1 MPIWQADNTVY
12 QPKEIVVLD
21 SFSPLENLKAFAI
34 TYAAGVASAI
44 FVSLYVKWAKDHDGG
59 MRW

>member
-1 MPIWQADNTVY
+1 M
-12 QPKEIVVLD
+12 LD

-44 FVSLYVKWAKDHDGG
+44 FVSLYVKWAKETNEQ
-59 MRW
+59 R

>member
-1 MPIWQADNTVY
+1 M
-12 QPKEIVVLD
+12 LD

-44 FVSLYVKWAKDHDGG
+44 LVSLYVKWAKENGDTP
-59 MRW
+59 W

>member
-1 MPIWQADNTVY
+1 M
-12 QPKEIVVLD
+12 LD

-44 FVSLYVKWAKDHDGG
+44 LVNFYVKWAKQHDGS
-59 MRW
+59 MPW

>member
-1 MPIWQADNTVY
+1 MLN
-12 QPKEIVVLD
+12 

-44 FVSLYVKWAKDHDGG
+44 FVSLYVKWAKESDEQ
-59 MRW
+59 R